1 VQQRS
6 YNGANQVIGWQ
17 YDAAGNL
24 LSDGTHSYTYDPLN
38 RLILCSP
45 DHFLNAEGSVS

>member
-45 DHFLNAEGSVS
+45 DYL